1 MAHPREDSA
10 TGLYALL
17 QREGEE
23 ARMHIR
29 AAGASAE
36 VATNVL
42 RRPRSYPAL
51 KKAISST
58 PPPPAVDEDDDE
70 VLEACKG

>member
-42 RRPRSYPAL
+42 RRHPAL

-58 PPPPAVDEDDDE
+58 PPPPAVDEDDDDE